1 MERPSHLS
9 LDSQARCLP
18 CRLPYVGL
26 AISLQCAAV
35 FLFIYGIANHK
46 IGNIIRDIEVPPI
59 QEQKIEERVKPP
71 EPTIT
76 KKIPTETPIAPK
88 FKPEKT
94 TGGNLIPQPPSNTN
108 DPLQPRGLD
117 RALAAVPGTHTVPP
131 YPPIAR
137 RIGAEGKVTLRLTV
151 SAEGKVTAAE
161 VVSSSG
167 RDDMDQTAQQWIMA
181 HWAYKPALDN
191 GVPVIGHV
199 LATVHFN
206 LIDAR

>member
-1 MERPSHLS
+1 MERPSHIIFDTHHFSRRLPIIGVALS
-9 LDSQARCLP
+9 LQLAGVWLFTH
-18 CRLPYVGL
+18 GL
-26 AISLQCAAV
+26 MSRMMH
-35 FLFIYGIANHK
+35 FDPGP
-46 IGNIIRDIEVPPI
+46 IEVVQVPDTDKPPI
-59 QEQKIEERVKPP
+59 KPP
-71 EPTIT
+71 EPN
-76 KKIPTETPIAPK
+76 IPTTVKKEAALEPI

-117 RALAAVPGTHTVPP
+117 RALAAIPGTHTVPP
-131 YPPIAR
+131 YPPIAQ

-167 RDDMDQTAQQWIMA
+167 RDDMDQSARQWIVA
-181 HWAYKPALDN
+181 HWAYRPALDN

-199 LATVHFN
+199 LATVTFN